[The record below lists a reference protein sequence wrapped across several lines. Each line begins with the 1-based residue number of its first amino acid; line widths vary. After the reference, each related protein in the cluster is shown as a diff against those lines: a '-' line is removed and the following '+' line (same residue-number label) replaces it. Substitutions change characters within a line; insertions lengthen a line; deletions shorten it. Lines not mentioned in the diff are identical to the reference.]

1 MLLFVLT
8 VMIEMLVCAFRG
20 VKKNLIRLLCNIISA
35 LAAGGITLLIHR
47 FYTRTVGQLTG
58 ADLTLEGNL
67 TSRTAD
73 TVDLIITAFAKG
85 IALSVLFV
93 VFYLLIK
100 YVSLLIVKI
109 TVKDSA
115 PRGFKPSGLIFGLI
129 IGVICAGFV
138 LMPLTGLQQIF
149 PDRKTAVKTADFVS
163 ENVDETA
170 GTCLKYLS
178 GPLAHTVCKYTGI
191 GMVTD
196 YFFNMLTTA
205 KTDAGEECLAEFLP
219 PYLDAL
225 DEVKVIADEDELL
238 SARILA
244 GSEALDTFSATKLF
258 NKQEKVSILEHI
270 VEYNIPELDAL
281 PEYESISKIAGDIAC
296 AGRIFE
302 ALEASVPEEDR
313 DSILDSIDPEE
324 LSISDANIEK
334 IADNL
339 YSMDAAP
346 YCINYLLNFF
356 LGTDEERVSRSN
368 FEPTKPAFVSL
379 VKTVFRLRD
388 MARNETLDLATLDSS
403 LNELRRSPLIT
414 EDDYNNIIETI
425 RDEYFGD
432 EIPDDVFDMYLQ

>member
-67 TSRTAD
+67 TDRTAAN
-73 TVDLIITAFAKG
+73 VDLIITAFAKG

-149 PDRKTAVKTADFVS
+149 PDRKTAVKTADIIS

-170 GTCLKYLS
+170 GKAVKYLS

-196 YFFNMLTTA
+196 YFFNLLTTA
-205 KTDAGEECLAEFLP
+205 KTESGEECLAEFLP
-219 PYLDAL
+219 PYLAAL
-225 DEVKVIADEDELL
+225 DKVTVIADEEELL

-244 GSEALDTFSATKLF
+244 GSETIDTFSVTKLF
-258 NKQEKVSILEHI
+258 GKKEKVEILEHI
-270 VEYNIPELDAL
+270 IEYNVPELDSL
-281 PEYESISKIAGDIAC
+281 PEYDSISKIAGDIAC
-296 AGRIFE
+296 AGRIVE

-313 DSILDSIDPEE
+313 DAILDNLDPEE
-324 LSISDANIEK
+324 LSLSDANIEK

-346 YCINYLLNFF
+346 YCINY
-356 LGTDEERVSRSN
+356 
-368 FEPTKPAFVSL
+368 
-379 VKTVFRLRD
+379 
-388 MARNETLDLATLDSS
+388 
-403 LNELRRSPLIT
+403 
-414 EDDYNNIIETI
+414 
-425 RDEYFGD
+425 
-432 EIPDDVFDMYLQ
+432 